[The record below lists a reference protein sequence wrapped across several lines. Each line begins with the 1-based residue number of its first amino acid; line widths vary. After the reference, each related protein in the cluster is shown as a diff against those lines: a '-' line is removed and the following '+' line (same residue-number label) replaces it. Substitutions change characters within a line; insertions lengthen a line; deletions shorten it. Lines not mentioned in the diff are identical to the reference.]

1 MSVTMHERYLQSL
14 KNIEGWV
21 IVAEWAER
29 FGQDFPDLLEKANR
43 EAEQQKNDTTGLRE
57 IAARISSCIA
67 THRFDEHIEI
77 DSSERPR
84 KVRYL
89 SAVEQE
95 QHTAEELEEDVA
107 PLKRGE
113 LIKRDEAALTPKEKY
128 RVDEFESISKQLK
141 AYFGLEFEV
150 DHAHALLNS
159 FEAGTHH
166 PDNLQLL
173 LKTHNA
179 KKHCNNWQRFNLTEQ
194 VDYIDAAIKLQT
206 LVAPRMGIV
215 VDSSILASLFERLKA
230 IY

>member
-1 MSVTMHERYLQSL
+1 MSLKMHERYLQSL

-21 IVAEWAER
+21 TVAEWAER
-29 FGQDFPDLLEKANR
+29 FGLDFPDLLEKADR

-67 THRFDEHIEI
+67 THLFDDHIEI

-84 KVRYL
+84 RVRYL
-89 SAVEQE
+89 SEVEQE
-95 QHTAEELEEDVA
+95 IHSAEELEEDVA

-128 RVDEFESISKQLK
+128 RIDEFEVIAKQLK
-141 AYFGLEFEV
+141 VYFGLEFEV
-150 DHAHALLNS
+150 DHARALLNHLD
-159 FEAGTHH
+159 AGPHH

-173 LKTHNA
+173 LKAHNA
-179 KKHCNNWQRFNLTEQ
+179 KKNSHNWQRFSLAEQ
-194 VDYIDAAIKLQT
+194 VDYIDAAIKLQF
-206 LVAPRMGIV
+206 LVAPRLGID
-215 VDSSILASLFERLKA
+215 VDSSILTSLFERLKA